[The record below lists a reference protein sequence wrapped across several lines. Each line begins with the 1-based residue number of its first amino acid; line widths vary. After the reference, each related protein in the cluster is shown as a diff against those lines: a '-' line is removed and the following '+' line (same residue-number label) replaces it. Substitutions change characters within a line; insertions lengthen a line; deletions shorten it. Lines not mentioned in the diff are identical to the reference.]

1 MAVRITARPS
11 WRTNET
17 TDELDSG
24 AAVGLEDEQTYHVD
38 TECPHH
44 CKEKIYITVTL
55 PASTVTLP
63 ASTVTLPATT
73 VTEKTTQT
81 ETVYTTQ
88 TNEVSVSVP
97 VSVTV
102 IKGTTEYITT
112 TQLSTVTTLVPVP
125 TTIKVCNTKS
135 PYLCSTKTT
144 TELVPTTTTRTIKK
158 TVPTTVTKV
167 KVITK
172 WKEVTTTKTKTSTYT
187 TKKTIPITVIDS
199 TTLYSTKT
207 ETLKT
212 TLTTVETTSVPTTL
226 TQKETQTQ
234 TQTVKTTETVPTTI
248 LQTSTV
254 VSLVTLT
261 TSFPVTVT
269 DSTTLWST
277 QTTVFTTTSLSTFT
291 TVSTMT
297 TVHAVTA
304 TVTQLT
310 TTTVSVCAAPTN
322 AGIYKRSAL
331 DVRSKKHPRALRTWG
346 CEPGFVCNQPK
357 PGGCNLWAEAPGLDF
372 ECHPDWCVPAPY
384 IPRVVWKKNETGYF
398 PPVEGYFNLNPEDFG
413 LSYGVFELQP
423 VVVLKAD
430 GRLAT
435 SYTGDW
441 ASQATITERT
451 RSTDVP
457 NSGARFVKRQRPGS
471 DVVPAT
477 CFNLCD
483 SAYLE
488 AQRVGRD
495 PDLCAPGSVFL
506 DILDECK
513 VCIAE
518 NTDDTKYEEIERVY
532 LEPNFRPWLD
542 YCDTLP
548 GVPITTTTSGEPQV
562 TDTASV
568 STDTGLPPN
577 TSTGFDDFTTST
589 TTTSSEET
597 STPTSTPTSTD
608 ETTSTTTD
616 SSTETTLT
624 ETTSTTSESTSS
636 TETLS
641 SETTSSETTS
651 SETTS
656 SPGTTE
662 TTNSPSTET
671 TTESPTT
678 ETTEVPTSGG
688 SESTLPGETSGG
700 GDDGGVVPTDTP
712 TTIAGTGGLTPT
724 LPTGPVVTAAAGRMA
739 NVPSLGG
746 LGNIL
751 AGILFAAML
760 L

>member
-1 MAVRITARPS
+1 
-11 WRTNET
+11 
-17 TDELDSG
+17 
-24 AAVGLEDEQTYHVD
+24 
-38 TECPHH
+38 
-44 CKEKIYITVTL
+44 
-55 PASTVTLP
+55 
-63 ASTVTLPATT
+63 
-73 VTEKTTQT
+73 
-81 ETVYTTQ
+81 
-88 TNEVSVSVP
+88 
-97 VSVTV
+97 
-102 IKGTTEYITT
+102 
-112 TQLSTVTTLVPVP
+112 
-125 TTIKVCNTKS
+125 
-135 PYLCSTKTT
+135 
-144 TELVPTTTTRTIKK
+144 
-158 TVPTTVTKV
+158 
-167 KVITK
+167 
-172 WKEVTTTKTKTSTYT
+172 
-187 TKKTIPITVIDS
+187 
-199 TTLYSTKT
+199 
-207 ETLKT
+207 
-212 TLTTVETTSVPTTL
+212 
-226 TQKETQTQ
+226 
-234 TQTVKTTETVPTTI
+234 
-248 LQTSTV
+248 
-254 VSLVTLT
+254 
-261 TSFPVTVT
+261 
-269 DSTTLWST
+269 
-277 QTTVFTTTSLSTFT
+277 
-291 TVSTMT
+291 MT

-357 PGGCNLWAEAPGLDF
+357 PDGCNLWAEAPGLDF

-451 RSTDVP
+451 RSTAVP

-513 VCIAE
+513 VCIAD

-542 YCDTLP
+542 YCDSLP

-562 TDTASV
+562 TDTATV

-577 TSTGFDDFTTST
+577 TSTGFDDITTST

-641 SETTSSETTS
+641 SETTSS
-651 SETTS
+651 
-656 SPGTTE
+656 PGTTE
-662 TTNSPSTET
+662 TTSSPSTET

-688 SESTLPGETSGG
+688 SESTSSPDVTTSTDAPSTSEDGPSATTTTSPSIASSSSSSSSSSTSSSGSDDSSSTFPDTTDDLLTFTASTFSTGTLPGETSGG

-712 TTIAGTGGLTPT
+712 TTTTIAGTGGLTPT

>member
-1 MAVRITARPS
+1 
-11 WRTNET
+11 
-17 TDELDSG
+17 
-24 AAVGLEDEQTYHVD
+24 
-38 TECPHH
+38 
-44 CKEKIYITVTL
+44 
-55 PASTVTLP
+55 
-63 ASTVTLPATT
+63 
-73 VTEKTTQT
+73 
-81 ETVYTTQ
+81 
-88 TNEVSVSVP
+88 
-97 VSVTV
+97 
-102 IKGTTEYITT
+102 
-112 TQLSTVTTLVPVP
+112 
-125 TTIKVCNTKS
+125 
-135 PYLCSTKTT
+135 
-144 TELVPTTTTRTIKK
+144 
-158 TVPTTVTKV
+158 
-167 KVITK
+167 
-172 WKEVTTTKTKTSTYT
+172 
-187 TKKTIPITVIDS
+187 
-199 TTLYSTKT
+199 
-207 ETLKT
+207 
-212 TLTTVETTSVPTTL
+212 
-226 TQKETQTQ
+226 
-234 TQTVKTTETVPTTI
+234 
-248 LQTSTV
+248 
-254 VSLVTLT
+254 
-261 TSFPVTVT
+261 
-269 DSTTLWST
+269 
-277 QTTVFTTTSLSTFT
+277 
-291 TVSTMT
+291 MT

-357 PGGCNLWAEAPGLDF
+357 PDGCNLWAEAPGLDF

-451 RSTDVP
+451 RSTAVP
-457 NSGARFVKRQRPGS
+457 NSRARFVKRQVPGS
-471 DVVPAT
+471 DTVPSE
-477 CFNLCD
+477 CFSFCD

-495 PDLCAPGSVFL
+495 PELCEPGSVFL
-506 DILDECK
+506 DILDDCK
-513 VCIAE
+513 VCIAD

-542 YCDTLP
+542 YCDALSP
-548 GVPITTTTSGEPQV
+548 VPITTTTSGEPQV
-562 TDTASV
+562 TDTATV

-577 TSTGFDDFTTST
+577 TSTGFDDITTSATTTST
-589 TTTSSEET
+589 EET

-616 SSTETTLT
+616 SSTETTTT

-651 SETTS
+651 SPS
-656 SPGTTE
+656 TTE
-662 TTNSPSTET
+662 TTSSPSTET

-688 SESTLPGETSGG
+688 SESTSSPDVTTSTDAPSTSEDGPSATTTTSPSIASSTTPPTSSSSSSSSFSSSSTSSSGSDDSSSTFPDTTDDLLTFTASTFSTGTLPGETSGG

-712 TTIAGTGGLTPT
+712 TTITTTTAGTGGLTPT